1 LEVWRVINLGRGKEV
16 VHPIDDL
23 ETGKQVD
30 VDGHCFTIIGAIEI
44 FLG

>member
-1 LEVWRVINLGRGKEV
+1 VEERKKEV

-23 ETGKQVD
+23 KMGKRVD
-30 VDGHCFTIIGAIEI
+30 VDGHYITIIGAIEI